1 MVYHYRKQGMIY
13 ASLFGE
19 IQFEVPI
26 NIGTRAR
33 NFYAI
38 LFDFSEDP

>member
-33 NFYAI
+33 NFIQAC
-38 LFDFSEDP
+38 DFSEDP